1 MFLFF
6 TSFAVMSQT
15 ILYDSVCTVLPCSGS
30 LCTAITDVVLYP
42 PPINQSKS
50 LNLYVYIDVKRCFVL
65 ALEEV
70 EQHYDYLLIF
80 DHFILPPPAA
90 DYTYSYSVFL
100 RYKNENPNHPGPCV
114 CASNMIHKNGAHLEG
129 CVIEMNI
136 KRQSNPLPLKVC
148 SIQRCTAQIPPMR
161 QSDFKI

>member
-1 MFLFF
+1 MLNC
-6 TSFAVMSQT
+6 
-15 ILYDSVCTVLPCSGS
+15 I
-30 LCTAITDVVLYP
+30 P

-70 EQHYDYLLIF
+70 EQHYDYLLII
-80 DHFILPPPAA
+80 DHFILPPPTA
-90 DYTYSYSVFL
+90 DYAYSYSVFL

>member
-1 MFLFF
+1 MH
-6 TSFAVMSQT
+6 SHNGCCIVS
-15 ILYDSVCTVLPCSGS
+15 
-30 LCTAITDVVLYP
+30 P
-42 PPINQSKS
+42 PPYQSIKKS
-50 LNLYVYIDVKRCFVL
+50 QSIWLYRREKVL
-65 ALEEV
+65 CVGAREEV

-80 DHFILPPPAA
+80 YHFILPPPTA
-90 DYTYSYSVFL
+90 DYAYSYSVFL